1 MRIHLILLT
10 SAFVLGIALAH
21 RLFGLGVVLNLVP
34 SCNFDYGC
42 SACHAIHI
50 LVPTGSPSQQVRA
63 LLGPPQETL
72 PIDSS
77 LVGAPT
83 TDQILFYQ
91 DARVYLCNGKVT
103 YVGMSHF
110 H

>member
-1 MRIHLILLT
+1 MRIHLILLM
-10 SAFVLGIALAH
+10 SAFVLGIAWAH
-21 RLFGLGVVLNLVP
+21 RSFWLGVVLNLVP

-42 SACHAIHI
+42 SACHAMHI
-50 LVPTGSPSQQVRA
+50 LVPTGSSAQQVRA

-77 LVGAPT
+77 LIGAPK
-83 TDQILFYQ
+83 TDQIWFYQ
-91 DARVYLCNGKVT
+91 DERVYLCNEKVT
-103 YVGMSHF
+103 YASMSHF